1 MKSVIIIYG
10 PPGSG
15 KGTQARKIA
24 KEFDL
29 ESFDTGQIIED
40 IIYDKANQGDPII
53 QREKKNFEEGLLC
66 TPEWVT
72 ELVKDGIEK
81 YHQQKNGLIFS
92 GSPRT
97 LYEVKIVMPLLEKLY
112 SRNNLFII
120 RLLIKP
126 ETSIFRNSN
135 RRVCEKCGQPIV
147 FTPEN
152 EKLEICPVCG
162 GKLATRTLDNKEDIK
177 VRLKEYEERTKPI
190 FKFLDNEGYKLINI
204 DGEPPVEEVAKSILE
219 KLSIK

>member
-1 MKSVIIIYG
+1 MKAVIIIYG

-15 KGTQARKIA
+15 KGTQARRIA
-24 KEFDL
+24 KQFDL

-40 IIYDKANQGDPII
+40 IIYDPANQDDPII
-53 QREKKNFEEGLLC
+53 RREKKNFETGLLC

-72 ELVKDGIEK
+72 ELVKGGIEK
-81 YHQQKNGLIFS
+81 YHKQGKGLVFS

-97 LYEVKIVMPLLEKLY
+97 LYEVKVVMPILEKLY
-112 SRNNLFII
+112 GRENLFVV

-135 RRVCEKCGQPIV
+135 RRVCEKCGQPII

-152 EKLEICPVCG
+152 ENLEKCPVCG
-162 GKLATRTLDNKEDIK
+162 DKLVTRTLDNEKDIK
-177 VRLKEYEERTKPI
+177 VRLQEYEERTKPI
-190 FKFLDNEGYKLINI
+190 FKFLEDEGYKLIDA
-204 DGEPPVEEVAKSILE
+204 DGEPPVEEVTKSILE
-219 KLSIK
+219 KLEIK